1 MTKLSTMTIIQ
12 ALRYYLRSTTHLL
25 SVGVAGAGIVL
36 SAVFGVGIPVIP
48 LIIAAYAV
56 ITVALIFSKR
66 GAEEILREKE
76 EEVTESGRQKMADAA
91 ELRKRIEVIRIPDEK
106 VIKEVQHYLLVSGI
120 FFERA
125 GQAGRYFPAAVDNV
139 AQVLSACNS
148 YLSKLDEAST
158 SARYGTKP
166 EKTHDELVS
175 DTAAFI
181 REAALGLNELRRIEL
196 PDSADLD
203 NMMRLHPPEG

>member
-1 MTKLSTMTIIQ
+1 MSF
-12 ALRYYLRSTTHLL
+12 
-25 SVGVAGAGIVL
+25 GVAAAGIVV
-36 SAVFGVGIPVIP
+36 SAVFGIGIPVIM
-48 LIIAAYAV
+48 LIIAAYAIV
-56 ITVALIFSKR
+56 TVALIFSKR
-66 GAEEILREKE
+66 GAEEIIREKE
-76 EEVTESGRQKMADAA
+76 EEVTESGRQKMAVAA
-91 ELRKRIEVIRIPDEK
+91 ELRKRIEVIRIPDER
-106 VIKEVQHYLLVSGI
+106 VTKEVQHYLLVSGI

-125 GQAGRYFPAAVDNV
+125 EQAGRYFPSAVDNV
-139 AQVLSACNS
+139 TQVLSACNS

-181 REAALGLNELRRIEL
+181 REAALRLDELRRIVL

-203 NMMRLHPPEG
+203 NLMRLHPPEG